1 MRSPAGITQCASVQ
15 TVILGI
21 PSGAASPLTQSLD
34 FITNILKLSDNQ
46 LCLRYNLNR
55 ATISKIRQGINPVRN
70 LLYYFQQ
77 LLNVLSDYANIVID
91 AKSHE
96 RCTAITI
103 FLANTILALLGARK
117 IKGKR

>member
-1 MRSPAGITQCASVQ
+1 MEYPAGIIQCASVQ

-21 PSGAASPLTQSLD
+21 PSGADSPLTQSLD

-55 ATISKIRQGINPVRN
+55 ATINKIRQGINPVRN

-77 LLNVLSDYANIVID
+77 LLNVLSDYANIIID
-91 AKSHE
+91 AKSLE